1 MKNLKQFREDYA
13 AKIKAKKEIKLKKGT
28 TLKIMPQV
36 PSNPDKA
43 LGVKE
48 SKESCSEGQYYCND
62 DQKCKPIPK
71 GTKVGSDG
79 MLVKEASLAQ
89 AKRNIG
95 RDPKK
100 KTCWTGYRAK
110 GTKMKGGKSVPNCV
124 PA

>member
-48 SKESCSEGQYYCND
+48 SKESCSEGQY
-62 DQKCKPIPK
+62 
-71 GTKVGSDG
+71 
-79 MLVKEASLAQ
+79 LSL
-89 AKRNIG
+89 IHI
-95 RDPKK
+95 
-100 KTCWTGYRAK
+100 
-110 GTKMKGGKSVPNCV
+110 
-124 PA
+124 

>member
-1 MKNLKQFREDYA
+1 
-13 AKIKAKKEIKLKKGT
+13 
-28 TLKIMPQV
+28 MPQV
-36 PSNPDKA
+36 PEKPDKA

-48 SKESCSEGQYYCND
+48 GKESCSEGNYYCFD
-62 DQKCKPIPK
+62 EKKCKPIPK
-71 GTKVGSDG
+71 GTKVGKDG

-100 KTCWTGYRAK
+100 KTCWKGYRAQ